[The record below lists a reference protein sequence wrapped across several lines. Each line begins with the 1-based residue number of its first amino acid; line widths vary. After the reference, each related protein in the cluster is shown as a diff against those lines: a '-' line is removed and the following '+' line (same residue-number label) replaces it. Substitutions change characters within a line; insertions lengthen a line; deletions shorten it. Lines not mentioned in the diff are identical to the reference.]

1 MAKQTKGTYW
11 EQGKADHAA
20 VKLGNHHAL
29 ARQAWAN
36 GSQSWQANA
45 YRAGMQEAQ
54 YIENGYFEPE
64 RVWER
69 TTHVERLALLDRAKL
84 NARLA
89 GKSYCTM
96 GKFAQERIARVING
110 EPQREELAAPAATS
124 QDERI
129 AAAIGNAWTVLSPIH
144 PTVAAVFEIRRGL
157 DARIR
162 WVHRQTGTISDVAF
176 DSLYVAERAALAW
189 LRSQP
194 VRPVNDDRERMI
206 AANRIRAEQLRRKY
220 GFISTMESIPLT
232 CKLQGPRHAPGIH
245 WPNGEVIARSQ
256 FRQVERHDA
265 HGKLGYV
272 WQWAALDAD
281 GHLLQVM
288 EFADLWELREE
299 AAFQIADGTRFAR
312 SQWGH

>member
-1 MAKQTKGTYW
+1 MAKQTKETYYD
-11 EQGKADHAA
+11 QGKADHAA
-20 VKLGNHHAL
+20 VKLGNHYAL

-54 YIENGYFEPE
+54 DIENGYFEPE

-69 TTHVERLALLDRAKL
+69 TTHADRLALLYRAKL

-89 GKSYCTM
+89 GKAYCSM

-110 EPQREELAAPAATS
+110 EPQREEVSTPATS

-129 AAAIGNAWTVLSPIH
+129 AAAIGKSWSVLRPIH
-144 PTVAAVFEIRRGL
+144 PTVAAIFEIRRGL

-162 WVHRQTGTISDVAF
+162 WFHRATGTLSDVAF
-176 DSLYVAERAALAW
+176 DSLYAAERAALAW

-194 VRPVNDDRERMI
+194 VLPADSERMI
-206 AANRIRAEQLRRKY
+206 VANRVRSAALRIKHGTIATLGLGKR
-220 GFISTMESIPLT
+220 M
-232 CKLQGPRHAPGIH
+232 QGPRHAPGLH

-256 FRQVERHDA
+256 FQQVERHNA
-265 HGKLGYV
+265 HGKLVNV
-272 WQWAALDAD
+272 WQWAALDEA
-281 GHLLQVM
+281 GCLLQVM

-299 AAFQIADGTRFAR
+299 AAFQIADGSRFAR
-312 SQWGH
+312 SQWRA